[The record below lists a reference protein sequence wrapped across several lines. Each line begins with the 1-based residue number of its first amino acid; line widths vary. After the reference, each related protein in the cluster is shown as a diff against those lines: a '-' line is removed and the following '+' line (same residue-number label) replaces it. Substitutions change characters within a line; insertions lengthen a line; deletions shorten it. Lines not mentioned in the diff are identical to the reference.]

1 MMVRFL
7 RGLER
12 LFPQIQAPV
21 LQWDLNLVLSRPT
34 GPPSE
39 PLGSCFFSHLS
50 WKVTF
55 LVAVTSARRVSEI
68 KALTSEPLYTVFYK
82 DKVQLRPHPAFLLKV
97 VSSFHMNQYIFL
109 QVFCAKL
116 HKTSEERRRH
126 SLDVQRA
133 LAFYLEHT
141 KPFCKSIQLFIAT
154 ADKMKGHPVSSQRIS
169 NWITSWIRTPCN
181 TSRRTLVT
189 EKHFP
194 ASEAHPPKGLMVGS
208 DSDHVPR
215 NIYQTHGY

>member
-1 MMVRFL
+1 MFHNMQK
-7 RGLER
+7 EKKDD
-12 LFPQIQAPV
+12 PV
-21 LQWDLNLVLSRPT
+21 LGHS
-34 GPPSE
+34 
-39 PLGSCFFSHLS
+39 LGELELIHLLHHNFC
-50 WKVTF
+50 VT
-55 LVAVTSARRVSEI
+55 L
-68 KALTSEPLYTVFYK
+68 
-82 DKVQLRPHPAFLLKV
+82 DKSLKPR
-97 VSSFHMNQYIFL
+97 SSK
-109 QVFCAKL
+109 VFCAKL